1 MAEETKAIILQL
13 RPKFQEL
20 RDARMYS
27 EPTVKRILLGFAHD
41 IGSELSDEQLRQII
55 ETVFNFD

>member
-20 RDARMYS
+20 RDARTYT
-27 EPTVKRILLGFAHD
+27 EVQVKRILLGFAHD
-41 IGSELSDEQLRQII
+41 IGCKWSDEQLRELI
-55 ETVFNFD
+55 ETVFDFD